1 MKKIFLALV
10 LAFTLTGCDL
20 QNMDN
25 TPTKKVEAFFD
36 KYQTLDSNV
45 LNDLD
50 LTIADDT
57 TIDETTRSGYREFMK
72 NHYQDL
78 EYEIKDET
86 IDGDN
91 ATVVAEVT
99 VRDYSKVLNDAD
111 VYRETNATEFN
122 DETGSYSPAL
132 FSEYRLNKMKDV
144 AETVTYTLNLTLTK
158 QDDEWVMDE
167 LSEIDEQKMN
177 GLYDDGTYDTD
188 NNQTIDADEVNNGAN
203 AGADN
208 NNQSNNVNNDT
219 NTNNANNDTNTTT
232 DDGTTNEDN
241 VINQNGNTNNG
252 ILNNNTT
259 E

>member
-10 LAFTLTGCDL
+10 LAFTLTGCDME
-20 QNMDN
+20 NMDN

-72 NHYQDL
+72 THYQDL

-99 VRDYSKVLNDAD
+99 VRDYSKVINDAD
-111 VYRETNATEFN
+111 VYKETNATEFN
-122 DETGSYSPAL
+122 DESGTYSPAL

-144 AETVTYTLNLTLTK
+144 TETVTYTLNLTLTK
-158 QDDEWVMDE
+158 QEDEWVMNE
-167 LSEIDEQKMN
+167 LSETDEQKMN
-177 GLYDDGTYDTD
+177 GLYDDGTYETD
-188 NNQTIDADEVNNGAN
+188 NNQIIDTDDNTDIANDTANNENNNGVNNNKTNDGANTATNDGIADE
-203 AGADN
+203 
-208 NNQSNNVNNDT
+208 NDMT
-219 NTNNANNDTNTTT
+219 
-232 DDGTTNEDN
+232 
-241 VINQNGNTNNG
+241 NQNDNTNNG